1 MKKRLPKS
9 GFAITHEARILDPE
23 FLRQH
28 PAWKPKQSWKGR
40 FAVAAWFRFPEG
52 LTEMVQLMLVY
63 EDQDG
68 QRSYVVDRCLPNRQT
83 LILLNGV
90 VDLEVTG
97 EVSNMS
103 LRLTGLTDDAVWML
117 DEWNI
122 EPSDTAALQQARVR
136 VSAAN

>member
-1 MKKRLPKS
+1 MKKRSAPS
-9 GFAITHEARILDPE
+9 GSSINHEARILDPE

-28 PAWKPKQSWKGR
+28 PAWLAKQPWKGR

-63 EDQDG
+63 SDQKG
-68 QRSYVVDRCLPNRQT
+68 RRSYMVDRCLPNRQT

-90 VDLEVTG
+90 VDVEVSG
-97 EVSNMS
+97 EVSDMS

-122 EPSDTAALQQARVR
+122 EPSVTAALQQTTVR
-136 VSAAN
+136 TSAAN

>member
-1 MKKRLPKS
+1 MKNPSPMS
-9 GFAITHEARILDPE
+9 GSAITHEARILDPE

-28 PAWKPKQSWKGR
+28 PAWRSKQSWKGS

-63 EDQDG
+63 SDQDR
-68 QRSYVVDRCLPNRQT
+68 QRSYLVDRCLPNRQT

-90 VDLEVTG
+90 VDLEVVG
-97 EVSNMS
+97 EARDMS
-103 LRLTGLTDDAVWML
+103 LRLTGLNDDAVWML

-122 EPSDTAALQQARVR
+122 EPTNIAALAKGKVLR
-136 VSAAN
+136 AAN

>member
-1 MKKRLPKS
+1 M
-9 GFAITHEARILDPE
+9 
-23 FLRQH
+23 
-28 PAWKPKQSWKGR
+28 
-40 FAVAAWFRFPEG
+40 AAWFRFPEG
-52 LTEMVQLMLVY
+52 LAEMVQLLLVY
-63 EDQDG
+63 KDQEG
-68 QRSYVVDRCLPNRQT
+68 ERSYLVDRCLPNRQT

-97 EVSNMS
+97 EVSDVS

-122 EPSDTAALQQARVR
+122 EPSYGAAHKATLR